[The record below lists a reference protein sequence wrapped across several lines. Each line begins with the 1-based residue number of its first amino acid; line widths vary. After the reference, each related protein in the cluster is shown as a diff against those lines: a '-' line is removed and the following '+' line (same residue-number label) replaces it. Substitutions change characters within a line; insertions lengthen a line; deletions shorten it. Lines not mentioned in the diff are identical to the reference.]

1 MKSIEVK
8 TTTRPLRAQ
17 WTSEMATELSSY
29 HGLNSKMEYFLLNK
43 LRGDKRKSKV
53 LKIYGS

>member
-43 LRGDKRKSKV
+43 LRADKRKSKV